1 MKSNTIKTKKV
12 LRLSDNWTTSSW
24 KNFPISQ
31 NPKWPIGKLNKTID
45 IINSYPPLVPI
56 HEIEQLKEQF
66 NKVSNKSAFILIAG
80 DCAETFEDFKHESI
94 QKKLEI
100 IFHMSVILGYGIQ
113 KPIIKIARI
122 AGQFAKPRSSKY
134 EINGNVSLPS
144 YMGDAVNSKRFNLK
158 DRTPNPKRLIRSY
171 NQSAA
176 TLNSLR
182 SLTKKNIYDMIKG
195 LDKNINQT
203 SKSKDQSK
211 MIAIKKAINFSQSI
225 NNQKMYSHIFSKDF
239 FTAHEALLLDYEQAL
254 TRRNSENNLWYDC
267 SSHMVWLGY
276 RTGQPDYAHVEFLS
290 GIQNPIGIKVG
301 PKSDNYDIIEII
313 NKLNPSNEKG
323 KIILVLRYGL
333 NKIEKQLGE
342 LIQKITDSKLN
353 VLWMCDPMHGNTFL
367 TDEGFKTRD
376 FNDIIKELKCFF
388 KILKSNKIAPSGV
401 HFELTHENVT
411 ECISES
417 YNIKQSNIHTK
428 YETACDPRLNKNQS
442 IDISFLITKL
452 IKDNYE

>member
-1 MKSNTIKTKKV
+1 MKKL
-12 LRLSDNWTTSSW
+12 LRLHNDWTACSW
-24 KNFPISQ
+24 KDFPINQ
-31 NPKWPIGKLNKTID
+31 NPKWPTDKLNKVIE
-45 IINSYPPLVPI
+45 IISSYPPLVPM

-66 NKVSNKSAFILIAG
+66 KKVSNNSAFILIAG
-80 DCAETFEDFKHESI
+80 DCAETFEDFNHEAI

-100 IFHMSVILGYGIQ
+100 IFHMSLILGYGIQ

-134 EINGNVSLPS
+134 EINKNISLPS
-144 YMGDAVNSKRFNLK
+144 YMGDAVNSEKFNLK
-158 DRTPNPKRLIRSY
+158 DRTPNPERLIKSY

-176 TLNSLR
+176 TLNLLR

-195 LDKNINQT
+195 LDKNINLIYD
-203 SKSKDQSK
+203 SKIESK
-211 MIAIKKAINFSQSI
+211 MIAIKKAMNFSQSI
-225 NNQKMYSHIFSKDF
+225 DNQKMYSHIFSKDF

-254 TRRNSENNLWYDC
+254 TRKNSENNLWYDC

-301 PKSDNYDIIEII
+301 PKSDNNDIIEII
-313 NKLNPSNEKG
+313 NKLNPDNGKG
-323 KIILVLRYGL
+323 KIILVLRFGL
-333 NKIEKQLGE
+333 NKIEKQLNG
-342 LIQKITDSKLN
+342 LIQKIKKNKLN

-367 TDEGFKTRD
+367 TKEGFKTRD
-376 FNDIIKELKCFF
+376 FNDIIKELRCFF
-388 KILKSNKIAPSGV
+388 NILKSNNINPSGV

>member
-1 MKSNTIKTKKV
+1 MKKV
-12 LRLSDNWTTSSW
+12 LRLNNSWKSSSW

-31 NPKWPIGKLNKTID
+31 APRWPIGKLNKTIEA
-45 IINSYPPLVPI
+45 INSYPPLVPM
-56 HEIEQLKEQF
+56 HEIEHLKEQF
-66 NKVSNKSAFILIAG
+66 NKVANNSAFILIAG
-80 DCAETFEDFKHESI
+80 DCAETFEDFNNDSI

-100 IFHMSVILGYGIQ
+100 IFHMSVILSYGIQ

-122 AGQFAKPRSSKY
+122 AGQFAKPRSSKH
-134 EINGNVSLPS
+134 ETSGNISLPS
-144 YMGDAVNSKRFNLK
+144 YMGDAVNSKKFNLK
-158 DRTPNPKRLIRSY
+158 GRAPNPERLIRAY

-176 TLNSLR
+176 TLNLLR
-182 SLTKKNIYDMIKG
+182 SLTEKNIYDMTKG
-195 LDKNINQT
+195 LGKNINST
-203 SKSKDQSK
+203 SRGNDQSK
-211 MIAIKKAINFSQSI
+211 IDTIKKAIKFSQST

-254 TRRNSENNLWYDC
+254 TRRNSDNNLWYDC

-301 PKSDNYDIIEII
+301 PKTDNNDIIEII
-313 NKLNPSNEKG
+313 NKLNPINEKG
-323 KIILVLRYGL
+323 KIILVIRYGID
-333 NKIEKQLGE
+333 KIEKQLSQ
-342 LIQKITDSKLN
+342 LIQKVTNSNLN

-367 TDEGFKTRD
+367 TKEGFKTRD
-376 FNDIIKELKCFF
+376 FNDIIKELGYFF
-388 KILKSNKIAPSGV
+388 KILKSNNINPSGV

-417 YNIKQSNIHTK
+417 YNIKQSNMHKK

-452 IKDNYE
+452 IKDNYESN

>member
-1 MKSNTIKTKKV
+1 MKKL
-12 LRLSDNWTTSSW
+12 LRLHNNWTASSW
-24 KNFPISQ
+24 KNFPINQS
-31 NPKWPIGKLNKTID
+31 PKWPTNKLD
-45 IINSYPPLVPI
+45 SIINIISSYPPLVPM

-66 NKVSNKSAFILIAG
+66 KKVSNNSAFILIAG
-80 DCAETFEDFKHESI
+80 DCAETFEDFNHKSI

-100 IFHMSVILGYGIQ
+100 IFHMSLILGYGIQ

-134 EINGNVSLPS
+134 EVNGNASLPS
-144 YMGDAVNSKRFNLK
+144 YMGDAVNSKNFNLK
-158 DRTPNPKRLIRSY
+158 DRTPDPDRLIKSY

-176 TLNSLR
+176 TLNLLR
-182 SLTKKNIYDMIKG
+182 SLTKKNIYDIIKG
-195 LDKNINQT
+195 LDKNIN
-203 SKSKDQSK
+203 SKIKSKMVD
-211 MIAIKKAINFSQSI
+211 IKKAINFSESI
-225 NNQKMYSHIFSKDF
+225 SSNQKMYSHIFSKDF

-254 TRRNSENNLWYDC
+254 TRQNLENNLWYDC

-290 GIQNPIGIKVG
+290 GIENPIGIKVG
-301 PKSDNYDIIEII
+301 PKSDNNDMIEII
-313 NKLNPSNEKG
+313 NKLNPSNESG

-333 NKIEKQLGE
+333 RKIKKKLDG
-342 LIQKITDSKLN
+342 LIQKIKKNKLN

-367 TDEGFKTRD
+367 TKEGFKTRD
-376 FNDIIKELKCFF
+376 FNDIIKELKYFF
-388 KILKSNKIAPSGV
+388 NILKSNDIKPSGV

-428 YETACDPRLNKNQS
+428 YETACDPRLNKHQS
-442 IDISFLITKL
+442 IDISFLITQL
-452 IKDNYE
+452 IKDSYE